1 MSAIRGHA
9 HGLADWSGRDPW
21 RQRVGLMMEKHL
33 RKACDLND
41 LAIEELA
48 EVIGPLAMTALD
60 CAFEDF
66 CTTVWEDGGN
76 LASDYLKRRG
86 WKETAINRAYIEAL
100 RGSLMSLYEVSDVR
114 RGELP
119 GARPRPRRGS
129 RCA

>member
-21 RQRVGLMMEKHL
+21 RERVGLMMEKHL

-86 WKETAINRAYIEAL
+86 WKGPRSTVPSSVKRHPHLRVKTTSSFTRCRATE
-100 RGSLMSLYEVSDVR
+100 RPR
-114 RGELP
+114 
-119 GARPRPRRGS
+119 GAR
-129 RCA
+129 